1 MANSYKLQ
9 VRKTVAALQR
19 DAADPDELRYMHPV
33 EQPWYPRIVAGNGKV
48 VFTGEM
54 MHNRS
59 DAGAALAKLV
69 MAIQSH
75 EFKYEFPD
83 G

>member
-9 VRKTVAALQR
+9 VRKSVLAKVR
-19 DAADPDELRYMHPV
+19 EEFGDRMD
-33 EQPWYPRIVAGNGKV
+33 QPWYPRIVAGNGKV